1 MENSLM
7 LGKILPVLS
16 NTGDSIMTIDLREV
30 TEDDAAFL
38 YSVYASTRADEMA
51 RVDWS
56 TEQKEAFLR
65 MQFNAQSHF
74 YIENYPG
81 ATFQVITLND
91 QPIGRL
97 YIHRKKDE
105 IRIMDI
111 ALLPEYRNLGIGSA
125 LLQDILDQGKNLN
138 LPVTIH
144 VEQFN
149 PALCLYKRMGF
160 RQKEDKGVYLLMEWS
175 PENKEQSNH
184 D

>member
-1 MENSLM
+1 MEDRLTMGGPLSSLE
-7 LGKILPVLS
+7 V
-16 NTGDSIMTIDLREV
+16 DFIMMINLRTV
-30 TEDDAAFL
+30 TEGDNDFL
-38 YSVYASTRADEMA
+38 LSVYASTRASEMA
-51 RVDWS
+51 RVDWN

-65 MQFNAQSHF
+65 MQFNAQSQF

-81 ATFQVITLND
+81 AEFQVITLND
-91 QPIGRL
+91 QAVGRL
-97 YIHRKKDE
+97 YIHRRE
-105 IRIMDI
+105 NEVRIMDI
-111 ALLPEYRNLGIGSA
+111 ALLPGYRNLGIGSA

-149 PALCLYKRMGF
+149 PALRLYKRRGF